1 MNTTNI
7 IINLNIVIQA
17 IENNDIQDALKM
29 LADIQ
34 EDLKILSL
42 IP

>member
-7 IINLNIVIQA
+7 IIDLNIVIEA

-34 EDLKILSL
+34 EDL
-42 IP
+42 